1 MGLGPAIAVSWEIKG
16 LQPHAEFELH
26 IRYPGHCF
34 GALTWCRDI
43 AESEAGFVLTPART
57 LLHLNYFVLCHGESS
72 FSHCAKIG
80 GGSGTTQSV
89 LKADSDG
96 MMRGISIERGL
107 QIGDILGRLVVLK
120 VRKNEMETRVEE
132 VEKKVKKG
140 RPVFGLIG
148 CHCPMEQVA

>member
-1 MGLGPAIAVSWEIKG
+1 
-16 LQPHAEFELH
+16 
-26 IRYPGHCF
+26 
-34 GALTWCRDI
+34 
-43 AESEAGFVLTPART
+43 
-57 LLHLNYFVLCHGESS
+57 
-72 FSHCAKIG
+72 
-80 GGSGTTQSV
+80 
-89 LKADSDG
+89 